1 MVLVGIS
8 RDDDEKDAAYM
19 ARKIV
24 NLRIFEDAEK
34 HSRWG
39 KSVKDVGGEI
49 LCVSQPRFN
58 RFFLSELRRV
68 CACTSVDLVRPNW
81 DAQFT
86 LHSLLKGNKLDF
98 HLAMAPDAS
107 KTLYEAFLVKVRKE
121 YQDADKVKDGIFGA
135 MMDVSLVNDGPV
147 TVTLDSRQPCPP
159 PPPQKTVENSL
170 TPSGEAS

>member
-1 MVLVGIS
+1 MRVVIQRVKSASVHVDGQLVSEIGRGLMVLVGIS

-49 LCVSQPRFN
+49 LCVS
-58 RFFLSELRRV
+58 
-68 CACTSVDLVRPNW
+68 
-81 DAQFT
+81 QFT